1 MAGDWTIERV
11 IFAPAR
17 VAELLN
23 QAEDRAT
30 THNKRVNELLEANNR
45 YLDRA
50 RVAEAALAARP
61 ATEALT
67 AATLA
72 DALSCFWNDAI
83 GEAHQRQTAMSMDVA
98 TVMAVGLAAVARRLQ
113 GEI

>member
-1 MAGDWTIERV
+1 MAGDWTLERV
-11 IFAPAR
+11 ILAPAR
-17 VAELLN
+17 VADLLN
-23 QAEDRAT
+23 AAEEQATR
-30 THNKRVNELLEANNR
+30 HNKRVSELLEANNR

-50 RVAEAALAARP
+50 RTAEAALAARP
-61 ATEALT
+61 ATGALT

-72 DALSCFWNDAI
+72 DALNCFWNEAI

-98 TVMAVGLAAVARRLQ
+98 TVMATGLAAVARRLQ